1 MLKDAKLHKRVNYY
15 KPILYQLIMERIKE
29 LMINNHIRC
38 AVWLT
43 ILGLGFISC
52 SSFENKPLTQKFQKV
67 LDNGIK
73 KHNVRG
79 VSAAVVYDTDSIWI
93 GTSGLSHDTVLMKP
107 NMLFSIGSVT
117 KNFVASLTLRLVEN
131 GILSLDD
138 KLSKWLPVYSFIDS
152 NISIRQLLNH
162 TSGIY
167 MYWNNDTLWDALK
180 KDRNRIWTPDEVLE
194 YIKAPHFS
202 PGESWGYSNTN
213 YLLMAMII
221 EKATGATLSSGLKE
235 QLWEP
240 HNLNN
245 YYLWLADSVPDNQ
258 AHVFGDNFQFGSDEK
273 DLTFF
278 PRASHESIGF
288 GSSGIATTAAD
299 LARWCN
305 ILFEGNVLSD
315 ESMNEML
322 KFVEFSPQSNMKGY
336 GLGVQLFTKEIPNG
350 KKAIGHGGANIGSA
364 TYMIYLPEYHASV
377 VVMVNAFPTNSV
389 DFFFF
394 FLIKELIKSMQG

>member
-1 MLKDAKLHKRVNYY
+1 MKK
-15 KPILYQLIMERIKE
+15 IKE
-29 LMINNHIRC
+29 LIIENHRNYAI
-38 AVWLT
+38 WLM
-43 ILGLGFISC
+43 ILGFGLISC
-52 SSFENKPLTQKFQKV
+52 SSSWNKPLAQKFQMV
-67 LDNGIK
+67 LDKGIK

-79 VSAAVVYDTDSIWI
+79 VSAAVIYDTDCIWV
-93 GTSGLSHDTVLMKP
+93 GTSGISHDTISMKP

-117 KNFVASLTLRLVEN
+117 KNFAASLTLKLVEN
-131 GILSLDD
+131 EILSLDD
-138 KLSKWLPVYSFIDS
+138 KLSKWLPAYSFVDP
-152 NISIRQLLNH
+152 NITIRQLLNH

-167 MYWNNDTLWDALK
+167 MYWLNDALWDALK
-180 KDRNRIWTPDEVLE
+180 KDRNRVWNPDEVLG
-194 YIKAPHFS
+194 YIKEPHFS
-202 PGESWGYSNTN
+202 PGEGWRYANTN

-221 EKATGATLSSGLKE
+221 EEATGSTLSSGLKA

-245 YYLWLADSVPDNQ
+245 YYLWLADSIPDNQ

-273 DLTFF
+273 DLTFL

-288 GSSGIATTAAD
+288 GSSGIVTTAVD
-299 LARWCN
+299 LARWCD

-322 KFVEFSPQSNMKGY
+322 DFVEFNPQSNMKGY
-336 GLGVQLFTKEIPNG
+336 GLGVQLYTKEISIG
-350 KKAIGHGGANIGSA
+350 KKAIGHGGGNIGSA

-389 DFFFF
+389 DFFAKG
-394 FLIKELIKSMQG
+394 LIKELIKSK